1 LEISGS
7 GSRELTTIAG
17 EFSVSDS
24 AAVSRTAMFVSLVPA
39 VNSAT
44 ARGSVDTG
52 RSISEFNSVGLTLG
66 VSGGEAVCS
75 VCCDS

>member
-1 LEISGS
+1 L
-7 GSRELTTIAG
+7 RELTAIAG
-17 EFSVSDS
+17 GFSVSNS
-24 AAVSRTAMFVSLVPA
+24 AAVNWTGMFVLFVPP

-44 ARGSVDTG
+44 ARVSVDTG
-52 RSISEFNSVGLTLG
+52 CSISEFDSVGLTLG